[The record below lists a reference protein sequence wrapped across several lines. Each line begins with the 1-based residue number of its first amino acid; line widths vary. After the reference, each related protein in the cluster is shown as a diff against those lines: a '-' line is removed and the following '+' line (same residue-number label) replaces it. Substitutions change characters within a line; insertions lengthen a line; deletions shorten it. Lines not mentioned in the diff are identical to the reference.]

1 MVGSMKRGRVF
12 TWVADSSRPSGGA
25 ARTEIVPLE
34 IESSSDGILRLRG
47 DHVIVR
53 NGGEVYVPASDGS
66 PEPVPV
72 GDACPNADGDFL
84 FEPHRGG
91 GRVDKVVLAD
101 VDFRARY
108 VEASHFGEVNVY
120 YHLDRIASYT
130 GSLLRQLGAPPLPPV
145 TAVVNAHHAAT
156 VRDASGRRDGRHKSG
171 RWLPFQGGHY
181 RLPGKS
187 IEVAELGAL
196 AASGEIHFGPGW
208 SLLEHGW
215 LVERS
220 GTRYRA
226 NASHNPGII
235 YHEYG
240 HHITRYTADFR
251 GNSLRRAD
259 RQDNRKC
266 ALDEGTSDYWAASLL
281 GTPHIWA
288 FHKRHDDDVV
298 HPRSLSSSKTMADY
312 GEGPSA
318 DVHANGTIWAAALW
332 DVRRELLRI
341 ERDGARRAD
350 LLVLAGLCRLGQIQA
365 DEGRG
370 RIARLRRVRSGFAA
384 AAAALVE
391 ADAWLY
397 DGAHGA
403 LIRAVLRRRRI
414 PIDGDYA
421 AAAQAYRPAAHAT
434 LE

>member
-1 MVGSMKRGRVF
+1 MKLGRVY
-12 TWVADSSRPSGGA
+12 TWVARPSKPSGGA

-34 IESSSDGILRLRG
+34 IESSSDGIVRLQG
-47 DHVIVR
+47 PHVIVR
-53 NGGEVYVPASDGS
+53 NGGEVYVPSPHGS
-66 PEPVPV
+66 PEPVPI
-72 GDACPNADGDFL
+72 GDASPNADGDFL

-91 GRVDKVVLAD
+91 GRVDKVVLAEA
-101 VDFRARY
+101 DFRARY

-120 YHLDRIASYT
+120 YHLHRIAAYT
-130 GSLLRQLGAPPLPPV
+130 GSLLRELGAPPLPRV

-156 VRDASGRRDGRHKSG
+156 VRDASGCRDGVLKRD

-181 RLPGKS
+181 RLPGKP
-187 IEVAELGAL
+187 IEVAELDVL

-208 SLLEHGW
+208 TLLEHGA
-215 LVERS
+215 LVDRVGS
-220 GTRYRA
+220 RYRA

-240 HHITRYTADFR
+240 HHITRHTADFR
-251 GNSLRRAD
+251 GNSLRPAD

-281 GTPHIWA
+281 GTPHIWV
-288 FHKRHDDDVV
+288 FHKRHDGDEV
-298 HPRSLSSSKTMADY
+298 HARSLSSSKTMADY
-312 GEGPSA
+312 DESPSA
-318 DVHANGTIWAAALW
+318 DAHANGTIWAAALW
-332 DVRRELLRI
+332 DLRGELLQV

-370 RIARLRRVRSGFAA
+370 RIVRLRRVRSGFAT
-384 AAAALVE
+384 AAAALLE

-403 LIRAVLRRRRI
+403 MIRAVLRRRQI
-414 PIDGDYA
+414 PIDGDDA
-421 AAAQAYRPAAHAT
+421 AAHRPAAAT
-434 LE
+434 SA